1 MIARDD
7 NGKFIKGNGGGP
19 GRPKRDKESAYLEIM
34 RAIVTDKKWRSIV
47 QKAADKAEHGDAIA
61 RKWLADYL
69 IGPPKQD
76 IDVTSAG
83 EKLCVVIRGPVD
95 EDNPGDV

>member
-19 GRPKRDKESAYLEIM
+19 GRPKRDKESAYLDVM
-34 RAIVTDKKWRSIV
+34 RSIVTDKKWRAII
-47 QKAADKAEHGDAIA
+47 QKATDKAEHGDAIA

-69 IGPPKQD
+69 IGPPIERKEISGGDQP
-76 IDVTSAG
+76 IVIHVTYD
-83 EKLCVVIRGPVD
+83 D
-95 EDNPGDV
+95 EREADA

>member
-19 GRPKRDKESAYLEIM
+19 GRPKRDRESVYLDIM
-34 RAIVTDKKWRSIV
+34 KSIVTDKKWRAIID
-47 QKAADKAEHGDAIA
+47 KAVDKAEHGDAIA

-69 IGPPKQD
+69 IGPPVERKEITGADNQPF
-76 IDVTSAG
+76 
-83 EKLCVVIRGPVD
+83 VIHVSYDDGIKD
-95 EDNPGDV
+95 A